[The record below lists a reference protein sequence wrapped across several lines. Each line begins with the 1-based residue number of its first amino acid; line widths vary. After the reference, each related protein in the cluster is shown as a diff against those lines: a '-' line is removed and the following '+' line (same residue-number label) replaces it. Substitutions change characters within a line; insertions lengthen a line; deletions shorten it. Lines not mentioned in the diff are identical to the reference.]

1 MENSFGNR
9 KNTPTRQYN
18 QRLSG
23 GTPTKEFGNSGKFAT
38 TGESIRLQEL
48 QSNTDQLF
56 NELRRSNDK
65 YIEQQVENRR
75 LKDKVQVLQL

>member
-1 MENSFGNR
+1 M
-9 KNTPTRQYN
+9 
-18 QRLSG
+18 
-23 GTPTKEFGNSGKFAT
+23 GTPTKEFANSGKFAA

-75 LKDKVQVLQL
+75 LKDKV